1 MVCKTMYSSSILLGT
16 SDSEERAIRKRDSR
30 VALFSCYGVPLM
42 RGPGWGGE
50 IKKMS
55 VGTSRADPHTNHI
68 INNTKTNNQ

>member
-16 SDSEERAIRKRDSR
+16 SPETLASQSDFRIGNEAR
-30 VALFSCYGVPLM
+30 VFYFWDFGY
-42 RGPGWGGE
+42 R
-50 IKKMS
+50 IKEKMS